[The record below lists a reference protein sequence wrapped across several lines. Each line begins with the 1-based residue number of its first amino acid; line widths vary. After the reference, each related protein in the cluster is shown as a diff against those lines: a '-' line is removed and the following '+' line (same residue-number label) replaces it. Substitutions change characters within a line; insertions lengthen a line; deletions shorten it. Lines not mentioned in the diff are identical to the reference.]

1 MSKDIT
7 LAKVALKLLLKRL
20 DEQAAS
26 QPQHCRR
33 EDGTERKWFDTAAEA
48 ASWREAHPKGYGSDE
63 IMWCCRC
70 HAFHLSHPTWAE
82 YLPWEVPAK
91 AVVN

>member
-1 MSKDIT
+1 LSKDIT

-20 DEQAAS
+20 DEKAAE

-33 EDGTERKWFDTAAEA
+33 ENGTERKWWETATEA
-48 ASWREAHPKGYGSDE
+48 AAWREAHPETYGADE

-91 AVVN
+91 AMLN